1 MNSEVKATPSNSR
14 FCLFIVDS
22 VQVVYIAF
30 IIHTF
35 LIQTKEKLPVLT
47 IYHNPRC
54 SKSRQTLALITDSK
68 CAHSIR
74 LYLSEV
80 PTIDELTTLQQQL
93 GLTNVIEMMRVKEP
107 EFAQAELSSTS
118 SNDTLLAA
126 IVAYPKLLERPIV
139 SNGTQAVIGRPPEN
153 VNVLINLALNA

>member
-1 MNSEVKATPSNSR
+1 
-14 FCLFIVDS
+14 
-22 VQVVYIAF
+22 
-30 IIHTF
+30 
-35 LIQTKEKLPVLT
+35 
-47 IYHNPRC
+47 
-54 SKSRQTLALITDSK
+54 
-68 CAHSIR
+68 
-74 LYLSEV
+74 
-80 PTIDELTTLQQQL
+80 
-93 GLTNVIEMMRVKEP
+93 MRVKEP